1 MEQFQKEW
9 GKIVAQA
16 WSDAGFKKRLLSDP
30 VAVLKEKGFEVH
42 QEMVVKV
49 VEDSAQM
56 VHLILPER
64 PAALSDAELSQ
75 VAGGVTP
82 IQLPIPAPWF
92 RMISKPRPY

>member
-16 WSDAGFKKRLLSDP
+16 WSDGGFKKRLLADP
-30 VAVLKEKGFEVH
+30 AAVLKEKGFDVH
-42 QEMVVKV
+42 DEIALKV

-64 PAALSDAELSQ
+64 PAELSDAELSQ
-75 VAGGVTP
+75 IAGGVD
-82 IQLPIPAPWF
+82 PIPLPKAISWF
-92 RMISKPRPY
+92 KMTSYR

>member
-9 GKIVAQA
+9 DKIVVQA

-30 VAVLKEKGFEVH
+30 AAVLKEKGFEVH
-42 QEMVVKV
+42 DEMAVKV

-64 PAALSDAELSQ
+64 PTELSDAELSQ
-75 VAGGVTP
+75 VAGGT
-82 IQLPIPAPWF
+82 LPIPLPKPIPWF
-92 RMISKPRPY
+92 KMTSYR